1 MIIYVYILVG
11 GFNPPLWKMMEFVS
25 WDDELPN
32 IWETKI
38 HVPNHQPVIYDVKP
52 ITYAMMILQ
61 LQLSMSY
68 DQ

>member
-1 MIIYVYILVG
+1 
-11 GFNPPLWKMMEFVS
+11 MMEFVS

-32 IWETKI
+32 IWEILI

-61 LQLSMSY
+61 LQLFMSY